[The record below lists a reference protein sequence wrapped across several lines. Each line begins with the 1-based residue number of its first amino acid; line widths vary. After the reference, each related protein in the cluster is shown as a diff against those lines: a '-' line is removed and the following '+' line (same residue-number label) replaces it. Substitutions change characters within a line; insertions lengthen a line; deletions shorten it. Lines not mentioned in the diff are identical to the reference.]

1 MADAVGPG
9 ESGAAMNAKVLS
21 QDSGSASTNAVPAGR
36 LVCRDVRKTFVRK
49 GTPLLAIDN
58 ASLTVEPGEFVAL
71 VGPSGC
77 GKSTLLR
84 LIDGLS
90 KVDGGE
96 IEVGGKRVTRPGPD
110 RAFVFQSDSLLPW
123 RSVEANVA
131 VGLELRRVPRREAR
145 AEVARLLEMV
155 GLSDFAERYPHELSG
170 GMRQRV
176 NMIRALA
183 VDPAVLLMD
192 EPFSALDAQT
202 RELMQAEVTR
212 LWSASRKTVLFV
224 THSIEEAVF
233 LADRVLVMSSRPG
246 RIKKEFPIP
255 LPRPREVG
263 IQRTPEFSEIARAIW
278 EELRSDVLRSFAIE
292 TNNEQMLAELN
303 AEIDRE
309 AEGSGDRG

>member
-1 MADAVGPG
+1 MTAVAEDANGNAT
-9 ESGAAMNAKVLS
+9 SAAA
-21 QDSGSASTNAVPAGR
+21 AGR
-36 LVCRDVRKTFVRK
+36 LVCRDVRKTFLSKDVE
-49 GTPLLAIDN
+49 LLALDGV
-58 ASLTVEPGEFVAL
+58 SLTVEPGEFVAL

-84 LIDGLS
+84 MIDGLS
-90 KVDGGE
+90 RISGGT
-96 IEVGGKRVTRPGPD
+96 IEVGGNRVTGPGPD

-123 RSVEANVA
+123 RSIEDNVA
-131 VGLELRRVPRREAR
+131 LGLELRHVPKRQAR
-145 AEVARLLEMV
+145 AEIDRLLEMV
-155 GLSDFAERYPHELSG
+155 GLSDFRRRYPHELSG

-183 VDPAVLLMD
+183 VDPQLLLMD

-246 RIKKEFPIP
+246 RIRAEFSIAI
-255 LPRPREVG
+255 PRPRHVG
-263 IQRTPEFSEIARAIW
+263 IQRTPEFSEIARQIW
-278 EELRSDVLRSFAIE
+278 EELRSDVLRSFALE
-292 TNNEQMLAELN
+292 THNEELLAEVTA
-303 AEIDRE
+303 AE
-309 AEGSGDRG
+309 EGRVEQV